1 MENAL
6 NEYINAIKNDYA
18 NQKWSSNSE
27 VKNKMI
33 EEFNNGLSYIEG
45 KKYIK
50 VIKNGSVHSFI
61 VKENEGKFRKG
72 DILKA
77 ASWNA
82 PAKNHARGNIFESYH
97 ISWTGADYMR

>member
-1 MENAL
+1 MEMAL
-6 NEYINAIKNDYA
+6 NQYLENIKKDYA
-18 NQKWSSNSE
+18 NQKWSSNSQL
-27 VKNKMI
+27 KDKMI
-33 EEFNNGLSYIEG
+33 EEFNKSLSYVDG

-61 VKENEGKFRKG
+61 VKEDHGKFKKG

-82 PAKNHARGNIFESYH
+82 PAKNAARGNIFGEYV
-97 ISWTGADYMR
+97 IYWTGTYYM

>member
-50 VIKNGSVHSFI
+50 VVKNGSVHSFI

-82 PAKNHARGNIFESYH
+82 PAKNHARGNIFGIYH